1 MSAGYKYYIEPEP
14 SIEERYDVSTGVR
27 RRGPYKLDTTNL
39 VVGSFLPSFTPI
51 AADLVKKTAQ
61 VAIRVEVYEKFTTGS
76 NTTLKIKKNSLAY
89 VAPQLLVA
97 GAYSFI
103 GEIKGVVFELR
114 WMLAF
119 IVVMIVADF
128 VLGIIDSVVKRG
140 EDFRFSRA
148 GRRTVCKFIEY
159 NSYLVVGFML
169 GISILQ
175 PIGICSYTISAMCG
189 LGLAFIF
196 EFDSIADH
204 ICDIH
209 GIKNKVSIKRLLV
222 GYIKKKYN
230 AAGEIIEEVTKEEEK
245 K

>member
-1 MSAGYKYYIEPEP
+1 ME
-14 SIEERYDVSTGVR
+14 
-27 RRGPYKLDTTNL
+27 KLLN
-39 VVGSFLPSFTPI
+39 I
-51 AADLVKKTAQ
+51 
-61 VAIRVEVYEKFTTGS
+61 I
-76 NTTLKIKKNSLAY
+76 
-89 VAPQLLVA
+89 APQLAVA

-128 VLGIIDSVVKRG
+128 VLGIIDSIIDSMVKRG

-148 GRRTVCKFIEY
+148 GRRTMCKFIEY
-159 NSYLVVGFML
+159 NSYLVLGFML
-169 GISILQ
+169 GIAILQ
-175 PIGICSYTISAMCG
+175 PVGICSYTISSMCG

-230 AAGEIIEEVTKEEEK
+230 AAGEIIEEVTKEKEEEK

>member
-1 MSAGYKYYIEPEP
+1 ME
-14 SIEERYDVSTGVR
+14 
-27 RRGPYKLDTTNL
+27 KLLN
-39 VVGSFLPSFTPI
+39 I
-51 AADLVKKTAQ
+51 
-61 VAIRVEVYEKFTTGS
+61 I
-76 NTTLKIKKNSLAY
+76 
-89 VAPQLLVA
+89 APQLAVA

-103 GEIKGVVFELR
+103 GEIKEVVFELR
-114 WMLAF
+114 WMLVF
-119 IVVMIVADF
+119 IVAMIIADF

-148 GRRTVCKFIEY
+148 GRRTMCKFIEY
-159 NSYLVVGFML
+159 NSYLVLGFMF
-169 GISILQ
+169 GIAILQ
-175 PIGICSYTISAMCG
+175 PVGICSYTISSICG

-204 ICDIH
+204 ICEIH

-230 AAGEIIEEVTKEEEK
+230 TAGEIIEEITKEEDK